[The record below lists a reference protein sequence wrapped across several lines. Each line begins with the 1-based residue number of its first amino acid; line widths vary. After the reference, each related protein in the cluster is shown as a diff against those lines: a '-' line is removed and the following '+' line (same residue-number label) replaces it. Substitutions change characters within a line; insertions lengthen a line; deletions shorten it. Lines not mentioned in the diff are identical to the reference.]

1 VPYLEQERMAARHAT
16 IHSSE
21 NAGEETAERATDQ
34 DQHEWSGKTKR
45 RAEPGR
51 LLPFMDTN
59 PSDIS

>member
-1 VPYLEQERMAARHAT
+1 MVARHAA

-21 NAGEETAERATDQ
+21 NAGEETAEQATDQ

-59 PSDIS
+59 PSDIC